1 VFTHPGNRPIGG
13 AAARP
18 IHAGV
23 TVPPF
28 VSRLERL
35 DSVDSTQRIVR
46 EWLDAGIPEVCVA
59 VADVQTAGRGRQG
72 RGWSAPPGTALLCS
86 AGFRPR
92 GLLLRH
98 AWRLAATCSLAMI
111 DAAEAV
117 AGLRDGTLWLKWPN
131 DVVADAP
138 DGRLVKVAGVLG
150 EAVAA
155 DERVASAVVGVG
167 INTEWR
173 AADFPLH
180 LAGSMT
186 SLHELSGGRP
196 VDRDVLLD
204 AYLDRL
210 EPRYEALLGGHFDS
224 GGWSTRQ
231 RTTGRRV
238 DVDLGGR
245 RVDGVASGVDP
256 DSGALLVETDHGT
269 VPIASGEVVRC
280 RIVEVPMRRRGG
292 IEDL

>member
-1 VFTHPGNRPIGG
+1 MKG
-13 AAARP
+13 AF
-18 IHAGV
+18 I
-23 TVPPF
+23 
-28 VSRLERL
+28 SRLERFQT
-35 DSVDSTQRIVR
+35 VDSTQRVVR
-46 EWLDAGIPEVCVA
+46 EWLDSGTPEVCVA
-59 VADVQTAGRGRQG
+59 VADVQTAGRGRRG
-72 RGWSAPPGTALLCS
+72 RGWSAPLGAALLCS
-86 AGFRPR
+86 AGFRP
-92 GLLLRH
+92 GDVLLRH
-98 AWRLAATCSLAMI
+98 GWRLAATCSLAMI

-117 AGLRDGTLWLKWPN
+117 AGLRDGSLWLKWPN
-131 DVVADAP
+131 DLIAEAP

-155 DERVASAVVGVG
+155 GERVASAVVGVG

-173 AADFPLH
+173 AADFPPD

-186 SLHELSGGRP
+186 SLYEVSGRRP
-196 VDRDVLLD
+196 VDRDVLLE

-210 EPRYEALLGGHFDS
+210 EPRYEALLTGHFDS

-245 RVDGVASGVDP
+245 HLDGVAWGVDP
-256 DSGALLVETDHGT
+256 DTGALLVEADDGT
-269 VPIASGEVVRC
+269 VAVGSGEVVRC

-292 IEDL
+292 TEGL